1 MVVLFRLWSNLFL
14 INFLKLYIHIS
25 FLVTRSSSIH
35 VCGMWCA
42 AAMPLLL
49 APAQFKNAAS
59 QTLPTV
65 HGLVAAADIG
75 IAVRQHFPETFLW
88 LDFTIGYFSVLSLSL

>member
-1 MVVLFRLWSNLFL
+1 MWYVV
-14 INFLKLYIHIS
+14 
-25 FLVTRSSSIH
+25 
-35 VCGMWCA
+35 A

-65 HGLVAAADIG
+65 HGLVAAADS